1 MHNKPE
7 LRFAGF
13 TEPWEQ
19 CKLGELAGFSNGDRG
34 VNYPGPADF
43 VSEGI
48 PFINAGDLQN
58 GLVNLRDANKITQ
71 EKYDQL
77 GGAKLKSGDILY
89 CLRGTLG
96 KNGLFEGAE
105 KGTVASSLV
114 AIRPFSIE
122 TRYLFCV
129 LNSNIEYRQRVLC
142 DEGAAQPN
150 LSARNVVSYD
160 IPLPSDEEQCQIG
173 SFFLSL
179 DTLITLHQ
187 RECYTSQLS
196 LCLFTKLQADVA
208 CVRS

>member
-1 MHNKPE
+1 MSGNVPAI
-7 LRFAGF
+7 RFAGF

-19 CKLGELAGFSNGDRG
+19 CKLGELAGVSNGDRG

-187 RECYTSQLS
+187 RKQEGSVSYFS
-196 LCLFTKLQADVA
+196 CLGTA
-208 CVRS
+208 